1 MFYFHVSAGIHH
13 IVLDQNLV
21 TLQKDL
27 IIGERIRR
35 LWKKMNPLEYHI
47 PQTGKRE
54 EINLKFGECLKWR
67 PLRDYEHFLRLLHKT
82 KQTGLAEQL
91 TSSCKYIIS
100 IAIPRSLLLL

>member
-1 MFYFHVSAGIHH
+1 MFDFHVSAGIHH

-21 TLQKDL
+21 TLQKDF

-54 EINLKFGECLKWR
+54 EIIHKFVECLKWR
-67 PLRDYEHFLRLLHKT
+67 PLKDYEHFVRLLHKT
-82 KQTGLAEQL
+82 KQKSLAEHL
-91 TSSCKYIIS
+91 TASCKVMFI
-100 IAIPRSLLLL
+100 